1 MSGTPSHFF
10 AFLARMRFIQRWGL
24 MHNTH
29 QENIAEHSLRVAMI
43 SHALVLI
50 SNTRFGT
57 QLNADRAASLALY
70 HDASE
75 VLTGD
80 LPAPIKYFNPAIQA
94 AYKAIEHSAELKL
107 ISMLPAD
114 LRTAFAP
121 YLATDDATLAPFI
134 KAADKLCAYLKCLE
148 EMKAGNQE
156 FARAERTLLA
166 AVEETQLP
174 AVSVFLELFT
184 PSFRLTLDELD

>member
-1 MSGTPSHFF
+1 MRETPSHFF

-24 MHNTH
+24 MYNTH
-29 QENIAEHSLRVAMI
+29 PENIAEHSLRVAMI

-57 QLNADRAASLALY
+57 ALNAERAATLALY

-80 LPAPIKYFNPAIQA
+80 LPAPVKYFNPDIQA
-94 AYKAIEHSAELKL
+94 AYKTIEHLADAKL
-107 ISMLPAD
+107 VSMLPED
-114 LRTAFAP
+114 LRAAFTP
-121 YLATDDATLAPFI
+121 YLIADDAALLPII

-148 EMKAGNQE
+148 EVKAGNLE
-156 FARAERTLLA
+156 FARAERTLLT
-166 AVEETQLP
+166 AVEETGLP
-174 AVSVFLELFT
+174 AARVFLDVFA

>member
-1 MSGTPSHFF
+1 
-10 AFLARMRFIQRWGL
+10 MRFIQRWGL
-24 MHNTH
+24 MYNTH
-29 QENIAEHSLRVAMI
+29 PENIAEDSWREAMI

-57 QLNADRAASLALY
+57 ALNADRAATLALY

-80 LPAPIKYFNPAIQA
+80 LPAPVKYFNPDIQA
-94 AYKAIEHSAELKL
+94 AYKAIERSADAKL
-107 ISMLPAD
+107 VSMLPDD
-114 LRTAFAP
+114 LRGAFTP
-121 YLATDDATLAPFI
+121 YLMSNDAALAPII

-148 EMKAGNQE
+148 EVKAGNQE

-166 AVEETQLP
+166 AVEDSGVP
-174 AVSVFLELFT
+174 AAQVFLDIFA

>member
-1 MSGTPSHFF
+1 MSDSPSHFF

-24 MHNTH
+24 MYNTH
-29 QENIAEHSLRVAMI
+29 PENIAEHSLRVAMI

-57 QLNADRAASLALY
+57 ALNADRAATLALY

-80 LPAPIKYFNPAIQA
+80 LPAPVKYFNPDIQA
-94 AYKAIEHSAELKL
+94 AYKAIEHSADAKL
-107 ISMLPAD
+107 VSLLPDD
-114 LRTAFAP
+114 LRAAFSA
-121 YLATDDATLAPFI
+121 YLIPEDTTLAPII

-148 EMKAGNQE
+148 EIKAGNQE

-166 AVEETQLP
+166 AVEDTNLP
-174 AVSVFLELFT
+174 AVRVFLDTFT